1 MWDTRV
7 PSLLLLDQRPGETLA
22 GHRPKGLV
30 LLWQMWEPVE
40 PDIIDSAG
48 PALILEHS
56 NDAIDMVDVDMCDND
71 QFEAALAF
79 WQVLDGL
86 LEA

>member
-7 PSLLLLDQRPGETLA
+7 PSLLLLDQGLGETLA

-30 LLWQMWEPVE
+30 LIGQVREPVK

-48 PALILEHS
+48 TALILEHS
-56 NDAIDMVDVDMCDND
+56 NDAIDMIDVDMRDNG

-79 WQVLDGL
+79 WQVLDSL
-86 LEA
+86 LEE